1 LRIGEREWTRA
12 VGPDDKALVFDV
24 DLESSEATPLT
35 ARMLNAQGKEIADVF
50 YMYVSRTRE

>member
-1 LRIGEREWTRA
+1 MRSTPERVAWVVLLGSFFACVAMA
-12 VGPDDKALVFDV
+12 V
-24 DLESSEATPLT
+24 ATPLT